1 MRNVLLTRLAVE
13 ISNTENVDTAALRI
27 GVKSPRAFILAIV
40 SAAVASIPTAVVSTV
55 TTVVS
60 TVTAV
65 TSTTSVVRRS
75 RVRGRRG
82 RRRRWRRR
90 IFAASIVGR
99 WIRVRRSRSG
109 RWIRWRRR
117 VLAAWRRARVGGG
130 PGESAS
136 REDSDDCELH
146 YGEVVIKRLLD
157 WWLGVF
163 VKKEKLMERDWMLKG
178 RNHRP
183 YL

>member
-1 MRNVLLTRLAVE
+1 MRNILLTRLAVE
-13 ISNTENVDTAALRI
+13 ISNTENVDAAALRI
-27 GVKSPRAFILAIV
+27 GVKSPRAFILVIV
-40 SAAVASIPTAVVSTV
+40 SAAVASIPTA
-55 TTVVS
+55 VVS

-146 YGEVVIKRLLD
+146 YGEVVIKRLLN
-157 WWLGVF
+157 W
-163 VKKEKLMERDWMLKG
+163 
-178 RNHRP
+178 
-183 YL
+183 